1 MDTEIEVRKMEC
13 KEIRVDVRTA
23 SIKESTEGQRQ
34 TKILFQINHTMP
46 FTDEY
51 NHLLKELFGN
61 NLGDGSMISPPLN
74 GACVGSVKIGRNVFI
89 NSNLLA
95 MARGGITIEDNAMI
109 AANVQLISN
118 NHDPYDLCTLTCKP
132 VLIREYAWVGAG
144 ATILPGVCIGRHA
157 IVGAGSV
164 VTKDVPDYAV
174 AVGRAIKDSGIDR
187 KNIFLSTK
195 IWASEYENENTVEET
210 LERLGVDYVDLLYI
224 HQPAGNWLAGYR
236 MLEKAYREG
245 KAKSIGISNFEG
257 KYMEELETKW
267 EIVPQFIQVEAHPYF
282 TQKELR
288 VTLDKYGIKLMSWY
302 PLEHGDTALMNELVF
317 AGLGKKY
324 GKTPAQVILRWHTQ
338 MGFAVIPG
346 SKNAEHIKDNM
357 DIFDFALTDEEME
370 QIAKL
375 DKNERYYH
383 RTDEQL
389 VQFANWKPEFE
400 KLMEK

>member
-23 SIKESTEGQRQ
+23 SIKESTEWQRQ

-74 GACVGSVKIGRNVFI
+74 GACVGSVKIGRNVLI

-144 ATILPGVCIGRHA
+144 ATILPGVCIRRHA

-195 IWASEYENENTVEET
+195 IWASEYENENAVEET

-302 PLEHGDTALMNELVF
+302 PLGHGDTALMNELVF

-338 MGFAVIPG
+338 MGFVVIPG

-400 KLMEK
+400 K